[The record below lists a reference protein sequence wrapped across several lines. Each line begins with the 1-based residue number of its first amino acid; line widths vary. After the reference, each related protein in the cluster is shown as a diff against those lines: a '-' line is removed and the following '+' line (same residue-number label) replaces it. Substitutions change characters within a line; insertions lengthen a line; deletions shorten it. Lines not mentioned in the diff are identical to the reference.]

1 MSGKGSR
8 VRHFHMHTPDPPT
21 GARSVSP
28 ALPWGQI
35 KAALVGVW
43 PAGAQRLQSRA
54 ERVDWPPH
62 PRNAH
67 GPVRFR
73 ALFGGDGRALSAP
86 GIVAHRRPLS
96 SWPCIVSAVHCV
108 AQRRPL
114 FSWPR
119 VGAPL
124 KRTGASAL
132 TRTGDRS
139 GKSDT
144 PFNASRSPVG
154 PLGRVERGG
163 VPGTDTTSACGGG

>member
-1 MSGKGSR
+1 MR
-8 VRHFHMHTPDPPT
+8 C
-21 GARSVSP
+21 
-28 ALPWGQI
+28 
-35 KAALVGVW
+35 
-43 PAGAQRLQSRA
+43 QRL
-54 ERVDWPPH
+54 
-62 PRNAH
+62 
-67 GPVRFR
+67 
-73 ALFGGDGRALSAP
+73 ALLLTEDRCPAGRALSAP
-86 GIVAHRRPLS
+86 
-96 SWPCIVSAVHCV
+96 CIV

-163 VPGTDTTSACGGG
+163 VLGTDTTSACGGG